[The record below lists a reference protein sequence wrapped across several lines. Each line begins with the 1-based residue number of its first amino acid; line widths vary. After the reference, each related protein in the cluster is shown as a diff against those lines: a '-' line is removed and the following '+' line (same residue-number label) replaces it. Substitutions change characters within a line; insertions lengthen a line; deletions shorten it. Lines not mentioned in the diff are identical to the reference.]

1 MTDTPPAG
9 TFPREHPP
17 REPPTPRRPTP
28 RLYDNNIFPDRKPPL
43 LSSYPTA
50 PDSLPQT
57 PRAGMSAPR
66 TSPYTGTPTADRIPR
81 LSSYPTA
88 PASAPQTPKTGTTAQ
103 MPQQGGLPT
112 AGWLV
117 SPTANPGSR
126 ITFEDY
132 LALSEITFEWSDS
145 YDDKDWM
152 RLRAILAP
160 TLLVDYSQVNGH
172 VWPSMPAEEFVRVMS
187 NIGFVGDPLV
197 HTQHHIGASKWAKI
211 SDEEAIGHHQLRAA
225 HQRYTALDRKTVENK
240 GHGHAMVT
248 HFYRKVDGQWKL
260 AGLRPTVRWHEL
272 DFEKVIKGF

>member
-1 MTDTPPAG
+1 MPRRDPHSMNHTAPSLTPPSSQEATMTDTRMSEAPFMQPASITDHQTAAATADRIDHAQQRPPPPPPPPQQQYPTPEQAPPMTDTPPAG

-126 ITFEDY
+126 ITFEG
-132 LALSEITFEWSDS
+132 TF
-145 YDDKDWM
+145 
-152 RLRAILAP
+152 
-160 TLLVDYSQVNGH
+160 
-172 VWPSMPAEEFVRVMS
+172 
-187 NIGFVGDPLV
+187 
-197 HTQHHIGASKWAKI
+197 
-211 SDEEAIGHHQLRAA
+211 
-225 HQRYTALDRKTVENK
+225 
-240 GHGHAMVT
+240 
-248 HFYRKVDGQWKL
+248 
-260 AGLRPTVRWHEL
+260 
-272 DFEKVIKGF
+272 